1 MCLMQTKLT
10 IQPRDGE
17 PRVYGIT
24 NFLAAQ
30 IQSFCRAICKAIVKA
45 AFPWVKFEFSIC
57 SGAAGARMLVSR
69 GPAQDAVPIA
79 TPPGPAD

>member
-17 PRVYGIT
+17 PGVYGIT

-45 AFPWVKFEFSIC
+45 AFPWVKFEFSVC
-57 SGAAGARMLVSR
+57 
-69 GPAQDAVPIA
+69 
-79 TPPGPAD
+79 